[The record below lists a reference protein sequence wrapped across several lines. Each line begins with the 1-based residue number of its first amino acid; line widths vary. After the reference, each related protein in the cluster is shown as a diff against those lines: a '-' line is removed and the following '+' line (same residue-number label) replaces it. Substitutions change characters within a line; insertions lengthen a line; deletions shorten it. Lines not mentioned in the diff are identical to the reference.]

1 MLRKT
6 PGFSSFKIGDSQRQK
21 LWEQLHVFDVHIQS
35 IGLIIKWLCSQ
46 YHRIFFLRHS
56 LYGLL
61 ISIIFVFSFTLTI
74 KFAMEVFLW
83 RSKQKLCY
91 ALNFSTLMFPI
102 SKTGSLKESK
112 TNFLEEK
119 IKCKAS
125 NNTKRKYFDFSCN
138 AFHTTNSRD
147 KQCSRKFC
155 VWSSYVAIIIA
166 P

>member
-1 MLRKT
+1 MLGWSLEIFCHETNRRNSWFIWNFACPLYRCSIPFKCFHWNSVPSNGVVIRMLRKT

-21 LWEQLHVFDVHIQS
+21 LWEQLHVIDVHIQS

-74 KFAMEVFLW
+74 KFAVEVFLW

-91 ALNFSTLMFPI
+91 ALNFSTLI
-102 SKTGSLKESK
+102 
-112 TNFLEEK
+112 
-119 IKCKAS
+119 
-125 NNTKRKYFDFSCN
+125 
-138 AFHTTNSRD
+138 
-147 KQCSRKFC
+147 
-155 VWSSYVAIIIA
+155 V
-166 P
+166 